1 MPPEPKRFLFKNIA
15 LAAASGEVLEDR
27 DILVENDRIVSI
39 SPSGG
44 VAAPLAV
51 QPARTARP
59 PAPKTASTVGAA
71 TTSGGSSPIARLGNS
86 TEVYDGRGKL
96 ALPGFY
102 NLHSHVPMTLLRGYG
117 EGLPLKTWLFERIF
131 PFEAL
136 LTEEDCYWGSLLGIA
151 EMLASGTV
159 SFSDMYLLTPG
170 IAKAVTES
178 GIKANLS
185 HGYSTAPKSK
195 GFADSRAYEGTRFL
209 MEAARTDTS
218 GRLVPD
224 AAVHAEY
231 TFGDERFGREIAEFC
246 RREGLRVQIHLSETK
261 DEHETCK
268 AKRGCTP
275 TAFFDSCG
283 LFEVPAIAAHG
294 VWLED
299 RDLDIFAERG
309 ISLAHCP
316 VSNLKLASGMAPIQK
331 IIDRG
336 IRVCLGTDGAASNNN
351 LNLLKE
357 ANLAS
362 LLQKGLTGDPLALG
376 PAQLLELASRNGA
389 LAQGRTDCGTLE
401 EGMKAD
407 IIVFNLDSPRMRPD
421 YDPLVSVF
429 FAADSSDIVLTM
441 VDGQILYKSGKF
453 TTIDITRVLAEAER
467 IQGEKLHRLEG
478 KQ

>member
-1 MPPEPKRFLFKNIA
+1 MPPGPKRFLFKNIA
-15 LAAASGEVLEDR
+15 LAEPSGAVLINQ
-27 DILVENDRIVSI
+27 DILVEDDRIISI
-39 SPSGG
+39 SHSKS
-44 VAAPLAV
+44 AE
-51 QPARTARP
+51 AR
-59 PAPKTASTVGAA
+59 AA
-71 TTSGGSSPIARLGNS
+71 TTLSAAAAAAAATARS
-86 TEVYDGRGKL
+86 FQATEIYDGRGKL

-117 EGLPLKTWLFERIF
+117 EGLPLKKWLFERVF

-170 IAKAVTES
+170 IARAVRES

-195 GFADSRAYEGTRFL
+195 GFSDSKAYEGTRFL
-209 MEAARTDTS
+209 IDAARADTS
-218 GRLVPD
+218 GRLIAD

-231 TFGDERFGREIAEFC
+231 TFGEERFGRQIADFC
-246 RREGLRVQIHLSETK
+246 RREDLRVQIHLSETK
-261 DEHETCK
+261 DEHEACK

-283 LFEVPAIAAHG
+283 LFDTPTIAAHG

-299 RDLDIFAERG
+299 GDLDIFAAKG
-309 ISLAHCP
+309 VSLAHCP
-316 VSNLKLASGMAPIQK
+316 VSNLKLASGMAPVQK

-362 LLQKGLTGDPLALG
+362 LLQKSLTGDPLALG
-376 PAQLLELASRNGA
+376 PAKLLELACRNGA
-389 LAQGRTDCGTLE
+389 LAQGRADCGALE

-407 IIVFNLDSPRMRPD
+407 IIVFDLESPRMQPV

-429 FAADSSDIVLTM
+429 FAADSRDIVLTM
-441 VDGQILYKSGKF
+441 VDGKVLYKNGKF
-453 TTIDITRVLAEAER
+453 TTIDIVRVMAEAER
-467 IQGEKLHRLEG
+467 IRDEKLRRLEG
-478 KQ
+478 K